1 MLIID
6 RDNFLW
12 KMNLVKTK
20 KKTKKRQYTRNMYSN
35 LSKKKKRCGY
45 LRRKYR
51 KNLSKEEKHKKDEY
65 SLNFLCMYK
74 NYFYLESLVFQANLI
89 EFFRAL
95 AFVLK
100 YLKFLVRKI

>member
-35 LSKKKKRCGY
+35 LSKKKKDVDICVE
-45 LRRKYR
+45 
-51 KNLSKEEKHKKDEY
+51 NIEKTFPKKKKTKRMNI
-65 SLNFLCMYK
+65 LLTFC
-74 NYFYLESLVFQANLI
+74 VCI
-89 EFFRAL
+89 
-95 AFVLK
+95 
-100 YLKFLVRKI
+100 KIIFI

>member
-20 KKTKKRQYTRNMYSN
+20 KKNKKRQYTRNMYSN
-35 LSKKKKRCGY
+35 LSKIKKKRCEY

-51 KNLSKEEKHKKDEY
+51 KNLSKEGKDKKHEY

-74 NYFYLESLVFQANLI
+74 NYFYLKSLVFQANLI
-89 EFFRAL
+89 EFFRGL
-95 AFVLK
+95 AFV
-100 YLKFLVRKI
+100 I